1 MKNWLTV
8 QLYTS
13 SVGLTQMFESVT
25 NRPMSASDLHSAVG
39 NMSTLPCWRALFGAV
54 TSEMLNFGKDSSS
67 HVASLNRRR
76 ITRPYLVDDITSRS
90 PSQQNGTFVGV
101 LVRVGACRW
110 QTNRWNTPGND
121 DGRVQCQDGDIVGL
135 IQICKLWMSRI
146 EIDRKS
152 DRLT

>member
-54 TSEMLNFGKDSSS
+54 KSGNVEFWQRFKLACCIIESKKNNKAIFCWWSYQSFPIPTEW
-67 HVASLNRRR
+67 HVCRR
-76 ITRPYLVDDITSRS
+76 IGPSRRLPVANKQVKHSWKRWRASPVSRWRYRWPNSNLQIVDESYRNW
-90 PSQQNGTFVGV
+90 PKK
-101 LVRVGACRW
+101 W
-110 QTNRWNTPGND
+110 
-121 DGRVQCQDGDIVGL
+121 
-135 IQICKLWMSRI
+135 
-146 EIDRKS
+146 
-152 DRLT
+152 